1 MQTLRNLKKSLIF
14 GLLTAFS
21 FSNVEAVYRLI
32 ENRTIKIENF
42 EGTSQFTENNA
53 IKVFGPKGHLII
65 KNCCLIIDGFHPLTC
80 ENGGKIH
87 FINCII
93 VLGLGSQ
100 IPQPMRMDGISQT
113 NFTNCIITL
122 EKEASIPRISNQ
134 IIIDSQTTFL
144 QQRDSETK
152 IALLR
157 FSNFEISEVGTTD
170 ITDLTPQL
178 KYFVQKSKDAELVA
192 QIEAEAFVRE
202 DFPDSDDDKIDNH
215 SLSVSVSR
223 SRSNA
228 SFCSISSLSDLDV
241 PRSPT
246 SE

>member
-53 IKVFGPKGHLII
+53 VKVFGPKGHLII

-100 IPQPMRMDGISQT
+100 IPQPMMMDGISQT
-113 NFTNCIITL
+113 IFTNCIITL
-122 EKEASIPRISNQ
+122 EKDANLPMVSNQ
-134 IIIDSQTTFL
+134 IFINDQTTFL
-144 QQRDSETK
+144 QQQDPETK

-157 FSNFEISEVGTTD
+157 FLNSSFIEVGTAD

-178 KYFVQKSKDAELVA
+178 RSFVQKAKDDELKA
-192 QIEAEAFVRE
+192 QEEAEAFVRQ
-202 DFPDSDDDKIDNH
+202 DFPDPADDDFDNH
-215 SLSVSVSR
+215 SLSVSSSSR
-223 SRSNA
+223 SVTP
-228 SFCSISSLSDLDV
+228 ISPLSDSDLDF
-241 PRSPT
+241 PWPPAT
-246 SE
+246 E